1 MWKSIDLAWLGDL
14 IFEELSS
21 RSKFLQSF
29 ERSFERKLRVSDDQI
44 SNDKILEFQKREVV
58 LALAARSPSEN
69 RRNAAIRCKT

>member
-1 MWKSIDLAWLGDL
+1 MAWLGDL
-14 IFEELSS
+14 TFEELSS
-21 RSKFLQSF
+21 KSKFLQSF